1 VTLEAELEQRQ
12 NAAVKTGVL
21 ASAMAPRVREV
32 KETFL
37 RPNKLRAATS
47 SRSARTARGVRSA
60 QGEAPLTRPRLRGAR
75 QWQLRLYVVL
85 ANAAAR
91 VRPARRMCWRC
102 SSSGTTTRSRRTW
115 LQGRERG
122 REPVS
127 GRLGRGSRAQ
137 RRTPG
142 GLFAGR
148 RKRATAPGLRGS
160 TGGGGAH

>member
-75 QWQLRLYVVL
+75 QWQLRTL
-85 ANAAAR
+85 
-91 VRPARRMCWRC
+91 RRA
-102 SSSGTTTRSRRTW
+102 
-115 LQGRERG
+115 RER
-122 REPVS
+122 
-127 GRLGRGSRAQ
+127 RGSRSTRSPHVLALLEQ
-137 RRTPG
+137 RDDNSLEAYLAARQRTWP
-142 GLFAGR
+142 
-148 RKRATAPGLRGS
+148 
-160 TGGGGAH
+160 